1 MDENLFDT
9 TFVDV
14 ILPVPIPGLFTY
26 RVPKDWEKYAI
37 IGARVVVE
45 FGKGRIL
52 TAVIAKVHDMPPS
65 QYKAKYL
72 QEILDNRASVTP
84 TQLWLFQWVA
94 DYYMCSVG
102 EVMNMALPA
111 GLKINS
117 QSKIQLH
124 PNFER
129 FEDLE
134 AIELQIVESLKLVD
148 ALSFDEV
155 ANLINTKEVSPILK
169 KLVAKHAIIIFEE
182 ISEKY
187 KPKVEK
193 RIKLKRVYEGSEEV
207 LGLIDSLEKTPKQQE
222 ILLRYLS
229 HISIQDLRLKN
240 NEGIVKAVLMQDG
253 LSESSL
259 KTLMKN
265 GVFEDYEQI
274 VSRFADLPEPTGEIY
289 LSEKQQETA
298 DAIMRAMAEKSTV
311 LFRGITGS
319 GKTEIYVDIV
329 QQVINSGSQVL
340 LLLPE
345 IALTTQIVSR
355 LRKVF
360 GKGLGIYHSK
370 FSDNE
375 RVEVWNGVLD
385 GSINF
390 VVGVRSSIFLPFQQL
405 GLIIVDEEHEP
416 SYKQFDPAPRYHA
429 RDVAIVLAL
438 KTGARVLLGSA
449 TPSLE
454 SYFQAKNNKF
464 GLVELLERFGD
475 AELPQIGLVNLVNER
490 KEKTIEKDFSAQ
502 LLNALRTNLERKE
515 QSIIFLN
522 RRGYAPYLNCQT
534 CNWIGTCDQC
544 AVSLTYHM
552 GQKNLVCHY
561 CGHNVAAPRLCP
573 VCSSPG
579 IKAMGT
585 GTEKI
590 EDDLR
595 DLLPEAR
602 VARMDLD
609 TTKTKNAY
617 LDIIGAFEKGEIDIL
632 VGTQM
637 LSKGLDFDGVTLVGV
652 FNADKMIHF
661 PDFRSPER
669 AFQLITQVSGRSGRR
684 NNAGKVLIQT
694 ASPDNR
700 ILQYIV
706 NNDYES
712 FYTDEI
718 IDREAYNYPP
728 YTRLIEIIIKDVS
741 QEVAHKAAAVLAE
754 SISNYL
760 GKDRVLGPE
769 KALVERVRNKYVF
782 EIWIKLEKEK
792 INMAATKTFL
802 LNEKI
807 NVMAQKAFKSVQIIF
822 NVDAI

>member
-1 MDENLFDT
+1 MEETLFDT

-26 RVPKDWEKYAI
+26 RVPKDWEIYAQ

-124 PNFER
+124 PHFER
-129 FEDLE
+129 YEDLE
-134 AIELQIVESLKLVD
+134 PLELQIVEALKLVD
-148 ALSFDEV
+148 SLSFDEV
-155 ANLINTKEVSPILK
+155 ANHINNKEVSPILK

-193 RIKLKRVYEGSEEV
+193 RIRLKRVYEGTEEV
-207 LGLIDSLEKTPKQQE
+207 LDLINTLEKSAKQQE

-229 HISIQDLRLKN
+229 HISIQDLSLKN
-240 NEGIVKAVLMQDG
+240 AEGVAKSLLMQDG

-274 VSRFADLPEPTGEIY
+274 VSRFSEVPEPTGEIY

-298 DAIMRAMAEKSTV
+298 DAIMRSLAEKSTV

-319 GKTEIYVDIV
+319 GKTEIYVNIV
-329 QQVINSGSQVL
+329 QQVLASGSQVL

-345 IALTTQIVSR
+345 IALTTQIVGR

-390 VVGVRSSIFLPFQQL
+390 VVGVRSAVFLPFQQL

-429 RDVAIVLAL
+429 RDVAIVLAI
-438 KTGARVLLGSA
+438 KTGSRVLLGSA

-454 SYFQAKNNKF
+454 SYFQAKNDKF
-464 GLVELLERFGD
+464 GLVELLERYGD

-490 KEKTIEKDFSAQ
+490 KEKTIERDFSAQ

-552 GQKNLVCHY
+552 GQRNLVCHY

-573 VCSSPG
+573 VCNSPS

-590 EDDLR
+590 EDDIR

-617 LDIIGAFEKGEIDIL
+617 LEIIGAFENGEIDIL

-637 LSKGLDFDGVTLVGV
+637 LSKGLDFDGVSLVGV
-652 FNADKMIHF
+652 FNADKMINF

-669 AFQLITQVSGRSGRR
+669 SFQLITQVSGRSGRR

-694 ASPDNR
+694 ANPENR
-700 ILQYIV
+700 ILQYII
-706 NNDYES
+706 NNDYQGFYES
-712 FYTDEI
+712 EI

-728 YTRLIEIIIKDVS
+728 FTRLIQIIVKDVS
-741 QEVAHKAAAVLAE
+741 QETAHKAAAVLAE
-754 SISNYL
+754 AVAKYL
-760 GKDRVLGPE
+760 GKERVLGPE

-782 EIWIKLEKEK
+782 EIWVKLEKEK

-807 NVMAQKAFKSVQIIF
+807 NVLAQKAYKSVQIIF
-822 NVDAI
+822 NVDAV

>member
-1 MDENLFDT
+1 MEETLFDT

-26 RVPKDWEKYAI
+26 RVPKDWEMYAQ

-111 GLKINS
+111 GLKISS

-124 PNFER
+124 PHFER
-129 FEDLE
+129 YEDLE
-134 AIELQIVESLKLVD
+134 PLELQIVEALKLVD
-148 ALSFDEV
+148 SLSFDEV
-155 ANLINTKEVSPILK
+155 ANQINTKEVSPILK

-193 RIKLKRVYEGSEEV
+193 RIRLKRVYEGTEEV
-207 LGLIDSLEKTPKQQE
+207 LDLINTLEKSAKQQE

-229 HISIQDLRLKN
+229 HISIQDLNLKN
-240 NEGIVKAVLMQDG
+240 AEGVAKSLLMQDG

-274 VSRFADLPEPTGEIY
+274 VSRFAEVPEPTGEIY

-298 DAIMRAMAEKSTV
+298 DAIMRSLAEKSTV

-329 QQVINSGSQVL
+329 QQVLASGSQVL

-345 IALTTQIVSR
+345 IALTTQIVGR

-390 VVGVRSSIFLPFQQL
+390 VVGVRSAVFLPFQQL

-429 RDVAIVLAL
+429 RDVAIVLAI
-438 KTGARVLLGSA
+438 KTGSRVLLGSA

-454 SYFQAKNNKF
+454 SYFQAKNDKF
-464 GLVELLERFGD
+464 GLVELLERYGD

-490 KEKTIEKDFSAQ
+490 KEKTLERDFSAQ

-561 CGHNVAAPRLCP
+561 CGHNVSAPRLCP
-573 VCSSPG
+573 VCNSPG

-590 EDDLR
+590 EDDIR

-617 LDIIGAFEKGEIDIL
+617 LEIIGAFENGEIDIL

-637 LSKGLDFDGVTLVGV
+637 LSKGLDFDGVSLVGV
-652 FNADKMIHF
+652 FNADKMINF

-669 AFQLITQVSGRSGRR
+669 SFQLITQVSGRSGRR

-694 ASPDNR
+694 ANPENR
-700 ILQYIV
+700 ILQYII
-706 NNDYES
+706 NNDYEG
-712 FYTDEI
+712 FYNSEI

-728 YTRLIEIIIKDVS
+728 FTRLIQIIVKDVS
-741 QEVAHKAAAVLAE
+741 QETAHKAAAVLAE
-754 SISNYL
+754 AVAKYL
-760 GKDRVLGPE
+760 GKERVLGPE

-782 EIWIKLEKEK
+782 ETWVKLEKEK

-807 NVMAQKAFKSVQIIF
+807 NVLAQKAYKSVQIIF
-822 NVDAI
+822 NVDAV

>member
-1 MDENLFDT
+1 MQESLLDT
-9 TFVDV
+9 QFVDV

-26 RVPKDWEKYAI
+26 RVPKDWEPFAK

-52 TAVIAKVHDMPPS
+52 TAVIAKVHDAPPEA
-65 QYKAKYL
+65 YKAKYL
-72 QEILDNRASVTP
+72 QEILDNTPSVTP
-84 TQLWLFQWVA
+84 TQLWMFQWVA

-124 PNFER
+124 PHFDR
-129 FEDLE
+129 FEDLDG
-134 AIELQIVESLKLVD
+134 IENIIVASLKD
-148 ALSFDEV
+148 TESLSFDEV
-155 ANLINTKEVSPILK
+155 SNLVQIKEISPILK

-193 RIKLKRVYEGSEEV
+193 RIKLKRVYEGSMEV
-207 LGLIDSLEKTPKQQE
+207 LQLIEKLEKTSKQQE
-222 ILLRYLS
+222 IVLAYLS
-229 HISIQDLRLKN
+229 FIPVQDLPEYNK
-240 NEGIVKAVLMQDG
+240 EGVAKHKLLENG

-259 KTLMKN
+259 KTLIKN
-265 GVFEDYEQI
+265 GIFEDFEQI
-274 VSRFADLPEPTGEIY
+274 VSRFAEHTGPIAEIN
-289 LSEKQQETA
+289 LSEIQQKA
-298 DAIMRAMAEKSTV
+298 SDDIMQSFSEKSTV

-329 QQVINSGSQVL
+329 NQVINSGSQVL

-385 GSINF
+385 GSITF
-390 VVGVRSSIFLPFQQL
+390 VVGVRSAVFLPFQQL

-429 RDVAIVLAL
+429 RDVAIVLAQ
-438 KTGARVLLGSA
+438 KTESRVLLGSA
-449 TPSLE
+449 TPSME

-464 GLVELLERFGD
+464 GLVELLERYGD
-475 AELPQIGLVNLVNER
+475 AELPKIELVNLINER
-490 KEKTIEKDFSAQ
+490 NDKTIQRDFSKN
-502 LLNALRTNLERKE
+502 LLDALRANLERKE

-534 CNWIGTCDQC
+534 CNWIGSCEQC

-552 GQKNLVCHY
+552 GPKNMVCHY
-561 CGHNVAAPRLCP
+561 CGYHAAAPRLCP
-573 VCSSPG
+573 VCNSPN

-590 EDDLR
+590 EDDLGE
-595 DLLPEAR
+595 LMPNAR

-609 TTKTKNAY
+609 TTKSKNAY
-617 LDIIGAFEKGEIDIL
+617 MEIIERFEKGEIDIL

-694 ASPDNR
+694 ASPENR
-700 ILQYIV
+700 ILDFIV
-706 NNDYES
+706 NNNYEG
-712 FYTDEI
+712 FYDSEI
-718 IDREAYNYPP
+718 EDRKAYNYPP
-728 YTRLIEIIIKDVS
+728 FTRLIEIIVKDEK
-741 QEVAHKAAAVLAE
+741 QDVAHKAAAALAD
-754 SISNYL
+754 SITDYL

-769 KALVERVRNKYVF
+769 KALVERVRNKFVF

-802 LNEKI
+802 QNEKI
-807 NVMAQKAFKSVQIIF
+807 NIMAQKAYKSVQIIF